1 MNKLTHIIQTSHF
14 YISEEYIIVLDIIIH
29 IDFQRYVLGMKCKML
44 GVTIYFVYFNTE
56 STLDTANE
64 QKLILQLLNIFLL
77 TIIILVPK
85 VHYYKIDP
93 T

>member
-1 MNKLTHIIQTSHF
+1 MNTYKLNFLNTKL
-14 YISEEYIIVLDIIIH
+14 EL
-29 IDFQRYVLGMKCKML
+29 RL
-44 GVTIYFVYFNTE
+44 NTE

-77 TIIILVPK
+77 NIIILVPK
-85 VHYYKIDP
+85 VHYYKIGP